1 MASTADPSASLE
13 EELLRERSEGEQS
26 SSCAERWGYVMM
38 CVGLGFKKRRK

>member
-26 SSCAERWGYVMM
+26 SSCAERCGYVVL
-38 CVGLGFKKRRK
+38 CVGFKKRRK